1 MANNTNLGAAKAAK
15 NDEFYTQY
23 ADIQKEINAYL
34 EYNPDTFRDKT
45 VLLPCDDPEWSNFTR
60 FFAQNFERLGL
71 KRLISTSYAVE
82 SKKYKDYEPT
92 LFETESP
99 WYDADKTRIKGKI
112 FELTRDTN
120 GSGRI
125 DIDDLEWHYLEGDGD
140 FRSPEVCALRDQAD
154 IIVTNPP
161 FSLFREFLEWIIEAR
176 KQFLI
181 IGNMNAVTY
190 KEVFPLIKTNILWYG
205 PSISS
210 GDREFMVPESY
221 PIEASG
227 WRIDEKG
234 KKYIRVKGVRWFTN
248 LEHGRRHE
256 PMKLM
261 SMKDNLRFSKHKDL
275 EGVAY
280 KHYDNYNAIEIPYSD
295 VIPSDY
301 NGVMGVPISFL
312 DKYCPEQFEILGIT
326 DRGNYYG
333 LKTKEYTCSDTPKAN
348 DLNRRATYYSE
359 KVLNGGGY
367 FENANGHICENL
379 DSKEIMNMLIVPGF
393 DKYDRPYIDGERKYA
408 RILIRKKQ

>member
-1 MANNTNLGAAKAAK
+1 MANNSNLGAAKAAK

-71 KRLISTSYAVE
+71 RRLISTSYAVE

-99 WYDADKTRIKGKI
+99 LFDADKTRIKGKI
-112 FELTRDTN
+112 FELTADTN

-125 DIDDLEWHYLEGDGD
+125 DIDDLEWHYLDGDGD

-161 FSLFREFLEWIIEAR
+161 FSLFREFITWCLDA
-176 KQFLI
+176 KKSFLI
-181 IGNMNAVTY
+181 LGNMNATSY
-190 KEVFPLIKTNILWYG
+190 KEVFPHIRDNKLWYG

-227 WRIDEKG
+227 WRIDENGRKF
-234 KKYIRVKGVRWFTN
+234 IRIKGVRWFTN
-248 LEHGRRHE
+248 LDHGRRHE
-256 PMKLM
+256 PMQLM
-261 SMKDNLRFSKHKDL
+261 SMKDNLRYGRHKDL
-275 EGVAY
+275 IETGYVKY
-280 KHYDNYNAIEIPYSD
+280 ENYDAIDVPYADAIPNDYDEI
-295 VIPSDY
+295 
-301 NGVMGVPISFL
+301 MGVPITFL
-312 DKYCPEQFEILGIT
+312 DKYCPEQFELIGIGSGYLGQSIGIKGIPREHKQMM
-326 DRGNYYG
+326 RGHSAAGDLYMMVNG
-333 LKTKEYTCSDTPKAN
+333 SPK
-348 DLNRRATYYSE
+348 
-359 KVLNGGGY
+359 
-367 FENANGHICENL
+367 
-379 DSKEIMNMLIVPGF
+379 VPF
-393 DKYDRPYIDGERKYA
+393 S

>member
-1 MANNTNLGAAKAAK
+1 MANNSNLGAAKAAK

-23 ADIQKEINAYL
+23 ADIQKEVNAYL

-71 KRLISTSYAVE
+71 RRLISTSYAVE

-99 WYDADKTRIKGKI
+99 LFDVDKTRIKGKI

-120 GSGRI
+120 QNGRI

-140 FRSPEVCALRDQAD
+140 FRSPEVCKLRDEAD

-161 FSLFREFLEWIIEAR
+161 FSLFREFLEWCMKEC
-176 KQFLI
+176 KSVLI

-190 KEVFPLIKTNILWYG
+190 REVFPRIRDNQLWYG

-210 GDREFMVPESY
+210 GDREFMIPDSY

-227 WRIDEKG
+227 WRIDDKG
-234 KKYIRVKGVRWFTN
+234 KKFIRVKGVRWFTN

-256 PMKLM
+256 RLQLM
-261 SMKDNLRFSKHKDL
+261 TMKDNMKFSRHADVRGREYIHYANYDAIDVPYTDAIPDDY
-275 EGVAY
+275 EG
-280 KHYDNYNAIEIPYSD
+280 I
-295 VIPSDY
+295 
-301 NGVMGVPISFL
+301 MGVPITFL
-312 DKYCPEQFEILGIT
+312 DKYCPEQFVIIGQTQGDSGKEL
-326 DRGNYYG
+326 G
-333 LKTKEYTCSDTPKAN
+333 LKPFPRELKA
-348 DLNRRATYYSE
+348 LNKSLRDGQLYYMLDGKPE
-359 KVLNGGGY
+359 K
-367 FENANGHICENL
+367 
-379 DSKEIMNMLIVPGF
+379 P
-393 DKYDRPYIDGERKYA
+393 YA
-408 RILIRKKQ
+408 RILIRKKQQQ

>member
-1 MANNTNLGAAKAAK
+1 MANNSNLGAAKAAK

-34 EYNPDTFRDKT
+34 EYNPDTFRDKV

-82 SKKYKDYEPT
+82 SKRYKYYQPS

-99 WYDADKTRIKGKI
+99 LFDADKTRIKGKI

-120 GSGRI
+120 GNGRI

-140 FRSPEVCALRDQAD
+140 FRSKEVCKLRDEAD

-161 FSLFREFLEWIIEAR
+161 FSLFREFLNWIIESGKR
-176 KQFLI
+176 LLI
-181 IGNMNAVTY
+181 IGNMNSITY
-190 KEVFPLIKTNILWYG
+190 KEVFPLVRHNKLWYG
-205 PSISS
+205 PSITS
-210 GDREFMVPESY
+210 GDREFMVPDTY

-248 LEHGRRHE
+248 MEHGRRHE

-261 SMKDNLRFSKHKDL
+261 TMQDNLKYGRHKDL
-275 EGVAY
+275 IARGY
-280 KHYDNYNAIEIPYSD
+280 LHYENYDAIDVPYSD
-295 VIPSDY
+295 AIPSDY
-301 NGVMGVPISFL
+301 EGAMGVPLTFL
-312 DKYCPEQFEILGIT
+312 DKYCPEQFEIIGQTQGDSGKEL
-326 DRGNYYG
+326 G
-333 LKTKEYTCSDTPKAN
+333 LKPYPRELKK
-348 DLNRRATYYSE
+348 LNPSLRDGQLYYFDD
-359 KVLNGGGY
+359 NG
-367 FENANGHICENL
+367 IPQ
-379 DSKEIMNMLIVPGF
+379 KP
-393 DKYDRPYIDGERKYA
+393 YA
-408 RILIRKKQ
+408 RILIRKKTTE

>member
-23 ADIQKEINAYL
+23 ADIQKEVNAYL

-82 SKKYKDYEPT
+82 SKKYKDYQPT

-99 WYDADKTRIKGKI
+99 WFDADKTRVKGKI

-120 GSGRI
+120 QNGRI

-140 FRSPEVCALRDQAD
+140 FRSREVCQLRDEAD

-161 FSLFREFLEWIIEAR
+161 FSLFREFLGWIVEAN

-181 IGNMNAVTY
+181 IGSMNALGY
-190 KEVFPLIKTNILWYG
+190 KEVFPLIKGDKLWYG

-210 GDREFMVPESY
+210 GDREFMIPESY
-221 PIEASG
+221 PIEAVG
-227 WRIDEKG
+227 WRIDDNG

-248 LEHGRRHE
+248 LEHGRRHQ
-256 PMKLM
+256 PMQLM
-261 SMKDNLRFSKHKDL
+261 SMKDNLRFGKHKEIRQD
-275 EGVAY
+275 GY
-280 KHYDNYNAIEIPYSD
+280 RHYVNYDAIEVPYSD
-295 VIPSDY
+295 SIPDDY
-301 NGVMGVPISFL
+301 EGAMGVPISFL
-312 DKYCPEQFEILGIT
+312 DKYCPEQFEIIGHSLQLADMSIIKKRLG
-326 DRGNYYG
+326 
-333 LKTKEYTCSDTPKAN
+333 KA
-348 DLNRRATYYSE
+348 
-359 KVLNGGGY
+359 GGGPR
-367 FENANGHICENL
+367 F
-379 DSKEIMNMLIVPGF
+379 
-393 DKYDRPYIDGERKYA
+393 YIEKDGELVRLYE
-408 RILIRKKQ
+408 RIVIRKKQQS